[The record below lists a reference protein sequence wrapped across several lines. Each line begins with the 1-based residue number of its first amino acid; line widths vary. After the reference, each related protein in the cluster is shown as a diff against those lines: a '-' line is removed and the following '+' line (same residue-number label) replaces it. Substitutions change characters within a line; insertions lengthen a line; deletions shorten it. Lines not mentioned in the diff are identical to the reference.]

1 MSWFAPPPRGEEFR
15 QPGTPPDTRT
25 SPPGPPAVPGNSS
38 APQPPA
44 GPDLASGIA
53 GNLFVIAHRDW
64 DGKPLLSPRLMGLA
78 MAGAVL
84 CELALL
90 ERVGVRDHD
99 LIILNGTPVSEE
111 VTGTVLR
118 QVLSE
123 PTPLPIKDWIA
134 YLASDSVTAVGGR
147 LVRAG
152 VVQASKRLRGV
163 RYVPVDGTATFFTVG
178 RLAVMLENGSHFS
191 PPEATLIGL
200 VDAAGL
206 LEQLPMV
213 KPAANRARVA
223 AVVQSLTWPLDGL
236 VAATSGVIENAILT
250 GRT

>member
-1 MSWFAPPPRGEEFR
+1 M
-15 QPGTPPDTRT
+15 
-25 SPPGPPAVPGNSS
+25 
-38 APQPPA
+38 
-44 GPDLASGIA
+44 
-53 GNLFVIAHRDW
+53 IAHRDW

-90 ERVGVRDHD
+90 GRVGTRDGA
-99 LIILNGTPVSEE
+99 LIIVNDAPPAEE
-111 VTGTVLR
+111 LAHAVLR
-118 QVLSE
+118 EVLGQ
-123 PTPLPIKDWIA
+123 PTALPARDWIA
-134 YLASDSVTAVGGR
+134 YLASDSAAAVGKR

-152 VVQASKRLRGV
+152 VVQASKRLRGW
-163 RYVPVDGTATFFTVG
+163 RYVPVDGTAAFFTAG

-191 PPEATLIGL
+191 LPEATLIGL

-213 KPAANRARVA
+213 KPAANRTRIA
-223 AVVQSLTWPLDGL
+223 AVVQSLTWPLDEL
-236 VAATSGVIENAILT
+236 VAATSGVIENAIIT